1 MKQRNTSMKNKTYT
15 LAYIF
20 SYAADKCLAH
30 KVEQYDSYWTDY
42 GYKDKFSCCAVES
55 AVEKLFDGQGC
66 GVMGDQHT
74 KARLFL
80 KEHGCPV
87 NSAKAFKDDR
97 EFNPNNQQTR
107 YAWLKFAAL
116 LAEEQGV

>member
-1 MKQRNTSMKNKTYT
+1 MKNKTYT

-20 SYAADKCLAH
+20 NYAADKCLAH
-30 KVEQYDSYWTDY
+30 KVEQYDICWID
-42 GYKDKFSCCAVES
+42 GGHKDKFSCCAVES
-55 AVEKLFDGQGC
+55 AVEKLFDGQGW
-66 GVMGDQHT
+66 GVIGDQYT